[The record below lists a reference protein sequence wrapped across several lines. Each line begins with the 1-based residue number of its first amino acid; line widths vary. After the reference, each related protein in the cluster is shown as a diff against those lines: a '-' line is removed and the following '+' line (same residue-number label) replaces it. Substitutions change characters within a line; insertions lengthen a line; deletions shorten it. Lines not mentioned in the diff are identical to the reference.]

1 MKTEKRIYAERFS
14 EYPDIV
20 DLSTLRKMLG
30 GVGDCF
36 ARRLIHENQIKYI
49 FVKPHYWISKE
60 SIIDYLLGGDY
71 SSRKLRVRV

>member
-1 MKTEKRIYAERFS
+1 MKNEKRIYTERFS

-49 FVKPHYWISKE
+49 FVKPH
-60 SIIDYLLGGDY
+60 
-71 SSRKLRVRV
+71 